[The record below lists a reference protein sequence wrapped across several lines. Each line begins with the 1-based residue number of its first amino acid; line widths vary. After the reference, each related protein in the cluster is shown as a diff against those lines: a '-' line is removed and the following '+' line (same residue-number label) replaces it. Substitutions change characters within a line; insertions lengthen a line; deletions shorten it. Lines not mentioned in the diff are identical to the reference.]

1 MSEISKLENQ
11 KSLIDAVNDAEKI
24 ILNEEQVECPVYH
37 SFGPNIYMR
46 EVHIKAGTFA
56 IGHHQNF
63 EHVNIFVKGKARMLN
78 DDGTFTVL
86 TAPMLY
92 IGKPGRKV
100 AFAIEDMIWV
110 NVYSET
116 DQNIENL
123 ENKLLTKSLAFEEKT
138 KLLSNLKL
146 LNSNEERIEYY
157 SMLDDLNIKD
167 DEWNNILK
175 RDIGDLPLAQYKF
188 KTGSSNI
195 HGRGIFATANIDV
208 NEEIGPCR
216 WHGKNTML
224 MSFLNHSFSPNCKI
238 SMENDFKLIAIKYIS
253 GCHGGMDGDEM
264 TIDYRDIFNFFIEEN
279 ER

>member
-1 MSEISKLENQ
+1 MSEIIKLENQ

-86 TAPMLY
+86 TAPMLF

-100 AFAIEDMIWV
+100 GFAIEDMIWV

-116 DQNIENL
+116 DQNVDNL
-123 ENKLLTKSLAFEEKT
+123 ENKLLTKSLAFEEKA

-146 LNSNEERIEYY
+146 LNSNEERNKYY
-157 SMLDDLNIKD
+157 SMLNDLNIND
-167 DEWNNILK
+167 NEWDKILK
-175 RDIGDLPLAQYKF
+175 KESGDLPLAQYKF
-188 KTGSSNI
+188 KTGISNI
-195 HGRGIFATANIDV
+195 EGRGIFATANIEM

-224 MSFLNHSFSPNCKI
+224 MNFLNHSFYPNCKI
-238 SMENDFKLIAIKYIS
+238 LIESDFQLIAIRPIS
-253 GCHGGMDGDEM
+253 GCHGGNDGDEM
-264 TIDYRDIFNFFIEEN
+264 TIDYREIFNFFIEES

>member
-1 MSEISKLENQ
+1 MSEIIKLENQ

-24 ILNEEQVECPVYH
+24 ILSEEQVECPVYH

-86 TAPMLY
+86 TAPMLF

-100 AFAIEDMIWV
+100 GFAIEDMIWV

-116 DQNIENL
+116 DQNVDNL
-123 ENKLLTKSLAFEEKT
+123 ENKLLTKSVAFEEKA

-146 LNSNEERIEYY
+146 LNSNEERNKYY
-157 SMLDDLNIKD
+157 SMLNDLNIND
-167 DEWNNILK
+167 NEWDKILK
-175 RDIGDLPLAQYKF
+175 KESGDLPLAQYKF
-188 KTGSSNI
+188 KTGISNI
-195 HGRGIFATANIDV
+195 EGRGIFATANIEM

-224 MSFLNHSFSPNCKI
+224 MNFLNHSFYPNCKI
-238 SMENDFKLIAIKYIS
+238 LIESDFQLIAIRPIS
-253 GCHGGMDGDEM
+253 GCHGGNDGDEM
-264 TIDYRDIFNFFIEEN
+264 TIDYREIFNFFIEES

>member
-1 MSEISKLENQ
+1 MSEIIKLENQ

-86 TAPMLY
+86 TAPMLF

-100 AFAIEDMIWV
+100 GFAIEDMIWV

-116 DQNIENL
+116 DQNVENL
-123 ENKLLTKSLAFEEKT
+123 ESKLLTKSLAFEEKA

-146 LNSNEERIEYY
+146 LNSNEERNKYY
-157 SMLDDLNIKD
+157 SMLNDLNIND
-167 DEWNNILK
+167 NEWDKILK
-175 RDIGDLPLAQYKF
+175 KESGDLPLAQYKF
-188 KTGSSNI
+188 KTGISNI
-195 HGRGIFATANIDV
+195 EGRGIFATANIEM

-224 MSFLNHSFSPNCKI
+224 MNFLNHSFYPNCKI
-238 SMENDFKLIAIKYIS
+238 LIESDFQLIAIRPIS
-253 GCHGGMDGDEM
+253 GCHGGNDGDEM
-264 TIDYRDIFNFFIEEN
+264 TIDYREIFNFFIEES